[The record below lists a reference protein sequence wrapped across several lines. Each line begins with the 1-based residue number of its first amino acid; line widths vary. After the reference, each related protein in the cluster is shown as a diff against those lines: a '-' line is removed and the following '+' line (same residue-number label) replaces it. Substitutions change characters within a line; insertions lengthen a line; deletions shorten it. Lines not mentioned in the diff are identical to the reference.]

1 MNEQEW
7 ENRRE
12 EIEFRNETFG
22 LQERQVKAL
31 ESIAASLDRISKAFT
46 TNDEWLHTGF
56 NNRMSLDIHTIN
68 AETDKPF

>member
-1 MNEQEW
+1 MNQQEW

-31 ESIAASLDRISKAFT
+31 ESIAASLEKISKAFT
-46 TNDEWLHTGF
+46 STSEWIGI
-56 NNRMSLDIHTIN
+56 RPDQRISLDIHNIENDTYQ
-68 AETDKPF
+68 

>member
-12 EIEFRNETFG
+12 EIEFRNETFS

-31 ESIAASLDRISKAFT
+31 ESIAASLVMIQGSLEWMSKAFSGNEENQSVT
-46 TNDEWLHTGF
+46 
-56 NNRMSLDIHTIN
+56 LDVWAN
-68 AETDKPF
+68 VSDPMKF